1 MPKAIPL
8 TALFATAAGIVI
20 IDQITKGMANAWLI
34 YGQPN
39 PLLPRLNITLHYNEG
54 AAFSFLSDAGGWQRY
69 FFSVVAAAVS
79 LVIIVWLRRLSA
91 AEVGLAWSLAL
102 VLGGAVGNLID
113 RVFLGYVVDFISVH
127 WAGWYFPTFNVA
139 DSAITL
145 GAVGLIWDSFRS
157 SPSKQQIN
165 GG

>member
-1 MPKAIPL
+1 
-8 TALFATAAGIVI
+8 
-20 IDQITKGMANAWLI
+20 
-34 YGQPN
+34 
-39 PLLPRLNITLHYNEG
+39 
-54 AAFSFLSDAGGWQRY
+54 
-69 FFSVVAAAVS
+69 
-79 LVIIVWLRRLSA
+79 
-91 AEVGLAWSLAL
+91 
-102 VLGGAVGNLID
+102 
-113 RVFLGYVVDFISVH
+113 VH

>member
-1 MPKAIPL
+1 M
-8 TALFATAAGIVI
+8 
-20 IDQITKGMANAWLI
+20 
-34 YGQPN
+34 
-39 PLLPRLNITLHYNEG
+39 
-54 AAFSFLSDAGGWQRY
+54 SDAGGWQRY